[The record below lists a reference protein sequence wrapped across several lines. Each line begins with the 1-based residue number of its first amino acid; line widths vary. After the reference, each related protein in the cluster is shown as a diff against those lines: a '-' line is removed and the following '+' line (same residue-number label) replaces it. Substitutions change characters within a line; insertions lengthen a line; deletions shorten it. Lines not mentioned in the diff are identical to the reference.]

1 MPRKE
6 GKEKKKLGILK
17 ISSGVH
23 GPEERECR
31 RESESLDPTD
41 AFAPGHRL
49 CFL

>member
-6 GKEKKKLGILK
+6 GKEKKKLGILNL
-17 ISSGVH
+17 VWDP

-41 AFAPGHRL
+41 VFASGHRVL
-49 CFL
+49 SL